1 MNFWYFDLGVV
12 FLLLPWYGP
21 LLGLKEG
28 LGNVVG

>member
-12 FLLLPWYGP
+12 FLLLLWYGH